1 MERLRGAGAEQGRL
15 RARGARLACNAGL
28 TLVEVMMA
36 SVVVTI
42 LVLGAAAAFSE
53 SIGGANAAKR
63 LTSGVLYLETVAE
76 NLGAQPTANLL
87 GLDGTSL
94 FDGPDAARS
103 EYRVDLTVFEAELG
117 LLQVELALFELQ
129 TGRRLGTAVTQRSR
143 T

>member
-1 MERLRGAGAEQGRL
+1 MRVRRAERGKE
-15 RARGARLACNAGL
+15 AGL
-28 TLVEVMMA
+28 TLVEVMIA

-63 LTSGVLYLETVAE
+63 MTSGVLYLETVAE
-76 NLGAQPTANLL
+76 NVGAQPTANLL

-103 EYRVDLTVFEAELG
+103 EFRVDLTVFEAELG
-117 LLQVELALFELQ
+117 LLQVELTLFELQ
-129 TGRRLGTAVTQRSR
+129 TGRSLGTAVMQRSR